1 MKKAILLILLI
12 SGSINIIACLWDDD
26 TIEMENQQFPNVIN
40 LISGN
45 FLRHSEEYYEWK
57 IKDRE
62 EKIKQFPDSLNYYDD
77 LSVAYSKLHQDK
89 KAIEVILKK
98 EAIKPGLYETYA
110 NLGTFYIHD
119 GNFDEGL
126 KYIKKAIEINPN
138 AHFGRERYQQLV
150 VEYLID
156 MGYQKSK
163 SLPIDT
169 NDLRYRD
176 HGPAPFYKYLV
187 ERVSDT
193 TYSWRNRLDTEELKK
208 ATYGVLGM
216 MKFGNYN
223 SPVLLECLGDLLMND
238 GSENAARNL
247 AARAYLAA
255 STNAKNKDVKNKYFT
270 IAKNILF
277 IQRGIKFEDI
287 HNNLSK
293 ELEKG
298 QHYFQSIRENELKWI
313 EAGIDVDSAFAET
326 YYAKSTIEQ
335 KDVLEDVFKPT
346 DAAHVDTTVTINQT
360 DEKSYREESINYWVF
375 FVIAFILVGIYV
387 LIKYLL
393 RKAK

>member
-1 MKKAILLILLI
+1 MPDNTDLISQSHEIMAMPEYQLELRIRALDRSRYVFNRNYLQLRNLLLI
-12 SGSINIIACLWDDD
+12 
-26 TIEMENQQFPNVIN
+26 
-40 LISGN
+40 
-45 FLRHSEEYYEWK
+45 
-57 IKDRE
+57 
-62 EKIKQFPDSLNYYDD
+62 EK
-77 LSVAYSKLHQDK
+77 
-89 KAIEVILKK
+89 
-98 EAIKPGLYETYA
+98 
-110 NLGTFYIHD
+110 
-119 GNFDEGL
+119 
-126 KYIKKAIEINPN
+126 
-138 AHFGRERYQQLV
+138 
-150 VEYLID
+150 
-156 MGYQKSK
+156 
-163 SLPIDT
+163 
-169 NDLRYRD
+169 
-176 HGPAPFYKYLV
+176 
-187 ERVSDT
+187 
-193 TYSWRNRLDTEELKK
+193 DTEK
-208 ATYGVLGM
+208 ARKL
-216 MKFGNYN
+216 
-223 SPVLLECLGDLLMND
+223 
-238 GSENAARNL
+238 
-247 AARAYLAA
+247 
-255 STNAKNKDVKNKYFT
+255 KDVKNKYFT